1 MRANPAFY
9 PGAVETVIARLRRR
23 TAIKAGV
30 SLFDSAMFLH
40 RRDDISYRDA
50 AIVAAARAL
59 GADTL
64 YAENLSH
71 TQRYGNEQAIN
82 PFVAPAPG
90 HHRSTSPRGLH
101 KQCSRA
107 APRRGSGASQAARCL
122 MVRRSPA

>member
-23 TAIKAGV
+23 PAIKTGV

-82 PFVAPAPG
+82 PFVAPAPAIIG
-90 HHRSTSPRGLH
+90 PRHREVCTNNA
-101 KQCSRA
+101 A